1 MPVKID
7 MEMPEVCAKCPL
19 FKKPDAKDVV
29 FLIGL
34 PLDGQCKILPIKDL
48 DGKIISYQTVSTINE
63 ITNKERSKHCP
74 LKECK

>member
-7 MEMPEVCAKCPL
+7 MDMPEVCAKCPL
-19 FKKPDAKDVV
+19 FKKPDGKDVS
-29 FLIGL
+29 FFMGL
-34 PLDGQCKILPIKDL
+34 PLDGQCKALPIKDL

-74 LKECK
+74 LRKCE